1 MPYVTRFNTV
11 RSWIGSTTLVQKL
24 VVFSGIVL
32 FIFGLLISD
41 SPWKAVVLLF
51 SGALVALSVVMR
63 IGKKAQQQYSASSD
77 DSVTQKENG
86 QDMKKLIFDDFQAA
100 GQYRI
105 DFVDEAALK
114 PKPQIST
121 QAAGPIVHAAEK
133 SSATTFELTEFIDS
147 QDTSDTAES
156 GPRAEFNVLIKR
168 VLTVVKEVHFAHT
181 VALFWINRE
190 KQQLVLENHVTESEV
205 FITHQRLP
213 LGGDLPSQIATAGK
227 PQIVN
232 YVNALSQTDVLPY
245 YEGKEDV
252 KTFVGVPIF
261 YAGRVEKEQA
271 PVAVL
276 IMDCREA
283 DAYGAETM
291 TSMAQVAKMI
301 SALIRSYTSK
311 YDLLIDS
318 EVLRSLTRM
327 RERLSIE
334 FSVPAVT
341 QSLTDEASRLIPWDY
356 ITVVLY
362 NEARNA
368 WVVQQVMN
376 RMNDPY
382 VPLLSEVD
390 AEQSLVAGVIQ
401 SSVPQVVENLNL
413 VNIPR
418 VYPAERCDSKGA
430 LLLIPLNSLTRCYGV
445 LVVESKDAKTYSD
458 ADIKLTQKLTE
469 VASWALEVLS
479 LTEVMHNFVTVD
491 EATGVATKKYF
502 LDRLQEEVTR
512 ANDFST
518 ELSVVMVSIDHIEEQ
533 ITKHGKEAFDF
544 ALQNVGCMIKSS
556 VRSYDIVG
564 RYDHHVFGVV
574 LIHTTSNEAS
584 LWAEK
589 IRKNVASNI
598 MNMENKSFSV
608 TVSVGVAGALIEGS
622 DMQLLENVDR
632 VLRKAVEA
640 GGNIVRVY

>member
-1 MPYVTRFNTV
+1 MPYVTRFDTV
-11 RSWIGSTTLVQKL
+11 RSWLGSFTLVQKL
-24 VVFSGIVL
+24 VVFAGILL
-32 FIFGLLISD
+32 FVFGLLISD
-41 SPWKAVVLLF
+41 SPWKAVILLF
-51 SGALVALSVVMR
+51 SGALVALSIVMR
-63 IGKKAQQQYSASSD
+63 LGKRSQGQPLSD
-77 DSVTQKENG
+77 DSFTEKENG

-100 GQYRI
+100 GQYKI
-105 DFVDEAALK
+105 DFVEDSAPKA
-114 PKPQIST
+114 KPQTAPPIS
-121 QAAGPIVHAAEK
+121 GPIAHAAET
-133 SSATTFELTEFIDS
+133 SSATTFDLTEFIDL
-147 QDTSDTAES
+147 QDTNDAGES

-205 FITHQRLP
+205 FISHQRLS

-232 YVNALSQTDVLPY
+232 YVNALSQTDMLPY

-261 YAGRVEKEQA
+261 YAGRVEKEQT

-301 SALIRSYTSK
+301 STLIRSYTSK

-327 RERLSIE
+327 RERLSMD
-334 FSVPAVT
+334 FSIPSVI
-341 QSLTDEASRLIPWDY
+341 QSLTEETSRLIPWDY

-368 WVVQQVMN
+368 WVVQHVMN

-401 SSVPQVVENLNL
+401 SSMPQVVENLNL
-413 VNIPR
+413 TNMPR
-418 VYPAERCDSKGA
+418 FYPAERCDSRGA
-430 LLLIPLNSLTRCYGV
+430 VLLIPLNSLTRCYGV

-458 ADIKLTQKLTE
+458 ADSKLTQKLTE

-479 LTEVMHNFVTVD
+479 LTDVMRNFVTVD
-491 EATGVATKKYF
+491 ETTGVATKKYF
-502 LDRLQEEVTR
+502 LDRLQEEVIR
-512 ANDFST
+512 SNDFGA
-518 ELSVVMVSIDHIEEQ
+518 ELSVVMISIDHIEEQ
-533 ITKHGKEAFDF
+533 VAKHGKEAFEF
-544 ALQNVGCMIKSS
+544 ALQNVGRMIKSS

-564 RYDHHVFGVV
+564 RYDHQVFGVV

-589 IRKNVASNI
+589 IRKNVAGNI
-598 MNMENKSFSV
+598 MNIDNKSFSV
-608 TVSVGVAGALIEGS
+608 TVSVGVAGALNEGS

>member
-1 MPYVTRFNTV
+1 MPYVTRLNTV
-11 RSWIGSTTLVQKL
+11 RSWIGSFTLVQQL
-24 VVFSGIVL
+24 VVCAGIAL
-32 FIFGLLISD
+32 FFLGLLISD
-41 SPWKAVVLLF
+41 SPWKAVILLL
-51 SGALVALSVVMR
+51 SGALVALSIVMR
-63 IGKKAQQQYSASSD
+63 IGKKSQLQHSASSEV
-77 DSVTQKENG
+77 SFTQKENG

-100 GQYRI
+100 GQYKI
-105 DFVDEAALK
+105 DFVDDSMPRSK
-114 PKPQIST
+114 PQMPKPM
-121 QAAGPIVHAAEK
+121 AGPIMHAPEK
-133 SSATTFELTEFIDS
+133 SSATTFDLTEFVDS
-147 QDTSDTAES
+147 QDADTTEN

-205 FITHQRLP
+205 FSTHQRLP
-213 LGGDLPSQIATAGK
+213 LGGDLPSQVATAGR

-232 YVNALSQTDVLPY
+232 YVNALSQAEVLPY

-261 YAGRVEKEQA
+261 YTGHVEKEQK

-301 SALIRSYTSK
+301 STLIRSYTSK

-318 EVLRSLTRM
+318 EVLRSLGRM
-327 RERLSIE
+327 RERLSMN
-334 FSVPAVT
+334 FSVPVVT
-341 QSLTDEASRLIPWDY
+341 QSLADEASRLIPWDY

-368 WVVQQVMN
+368 WVVQHVLN

-390 AEQSLVAGVIQ
+390 AEQSLVASVIQ
-401 SSVPQVVENLNL
+401 SSAPQVVENVNL
-413 VNIPR
+413 ADVPR
-418 VYPAERCDSKGA
+418 FYPAERCDSKGA
-430 LLLIPLNSLTRCYGV
+430 LLLVPLNSLTRCYGV
-445 LVVESKDAKTYSD
+445 LVVESKDTKAYSD
-458 ADIKLTQKLTE
+458 ADMKLIQKLTE

-491 EATGVATKKYF
+491 EATGVATRKYF

-512 ANDFST
+512 SNDFSA
-518 ELSVVMVSIDHIEEQ
+518 ELSLVLISIDHMDEQ
-533 ITKHGKEAFDF
+533 IAKHGKDTFEFV
-544 ALQNVGCMIKSS
+544 LQNVGRMVKSS

-564 RYDHHVFGVV
+564 RYDQHVFGVV
-574 LIHTTSNEAS
+574 LINTTSNEAS

-608 TVSVGVAGALIEGS
+608 TVSVGVAGAL
-622 DMQLLENVDR
+622 
-632 VLRKAVEA
+632 VE
-640 GGNIVRVY
+640 